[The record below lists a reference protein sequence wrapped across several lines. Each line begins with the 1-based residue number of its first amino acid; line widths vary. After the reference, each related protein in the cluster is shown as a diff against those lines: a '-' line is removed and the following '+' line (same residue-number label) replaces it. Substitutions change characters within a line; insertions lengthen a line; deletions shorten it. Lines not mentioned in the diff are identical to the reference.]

1 MTLLLALAVGTLF
14 GAGAFMLLKRDL
26 LRDAAGLVLI
36 ANAANLF
43 IMAAGFTRGR
53 APIYPLAEEPVGDPL
68 VQAMT
73 LTAIVISFGITA
85 LLLSLV
91 YAVYASHGTVDQDDL
106 LAAEV
111 REERAIERRE
121 EAA

>member
-1 MTLLLALAVGTLF
+1 MTLLLALAIAALF
-14 GAGAFMLLKRDL
+14 GSGAFMLLKRDL
-26 LRDAAGLVLI
+26 LRDAAGVVLV

-53 APIYPLAEEPVGDPL
+53 APIHPLPAAPVSDPL

-73 LTAIVISFGITA
+73 LTAVVISFGITA

-91 YAVYASHGTVDQDDL
+91 FAVYTSHGTLDQDDL
-106 LAAEV
+106 LEAEV
-111 REERAIERRE
+111 REERAIQRRE